1 MCPYRWSVSDS
12 RNYLKNVSQ
21 NVVVLKYLFMER
33 KHSETPLM
41 ALMASHPS
49 MVIQAWDP
57 LTMEIQP
64 AFLCA
69 VNNLKRE
76 KIRKMPV
83 YYTVSFKR
91 LYQLR
96 FLTIELWKDATGARR
111 HWTGWIRGM
120 TKQPTCWKR
129 NFHQEFRMARGHRWF
144 QSCDDHT
151 SMSHQRQKVV
161 ALWILL
167 GGVWNPEIS
176 EIFLSNHWK
185 GLGTTSQA
193 MKRS

>member
-1 MCPYRWSVSDS
+1 M
-12 RNYLKNVSQ
+12 
-21 NVVVLKYLFMER
+21 VVLKYLFMER

-49 MVIQAWDP
+49 MVIQAWDS

-69 VNNLKRE
+69 VNNFLKRE

-111 HWTGWIRGM
+111 H
-120 TKQPTCWKR
+120 
-129 NFHQEFRMARGHRWF
+129 
-144 QSCDDHT
+144 
-151 SMSHQRQKVV
+151 
-161 ALWILL
+161 
-167 GGVWNPEIS
+167 
-176 EIFLSNHWK
+176 
-185 GLGTTSQA
+185 
-193 MKRS
+193 